1 MVVILFLFYFIFRSP
16 IYAVTEADS
25 ISAQIEI
32 YATKLTVLRKQK
44 NSLSKELD
52 IINTTYSQTELKIK
66 QTELSIKI
74 LTQEIDILN
83 QDIAKLDN
91 SINQTTLYLLERIKQ
106 SYRLSK
112 KMPPYAFIFSHTFND
127 YLNQHKY
134 ISIVQLNNR
143 QNIEKDETMQQI
155 KKNKKQELSNKQEQ
169 LTVLEKKLSVQRIDL
184 ISQKK
189 IKNKLLSDTKN
200 EESRYQALLA
210 QAQAELY
217 AIEQIL
223 VGNGEEVEVGNVA
236 KGDKIATVIQGQSCS
251 SGGTHIHFMV
261 KNNNTTQ
268 NPFSYLKNGISYQ
281 DFSVGDP
288 FNPSGSWDWPIKEKI
303 DFNQGYGKT
312 WSVAHTWVGKIY
324 QFHNGIDITSESD
337 QKVYSSISGKLFR
350 GKFNTKSCV
359 LKYVRVQDSANS
371 SLSTLSLHVNYF

>member
-1 MVVILFLFYFIFRSP
+1 MVVILFLFYFIFHQP
-16 IYAVTEADS
+16 ILADEQ
-25 ISAQIEI
+25 ADLLKQDEI
-32 YATKLTVLRKQK
+32 LTIKLLDLAKTKD
-44 NSLSKELD
+44 SLGKELKIID
-52 IINTTYSQTELKIK
+52 INYSQTELKIK

>member
-1 MVVILFLFYFIFRSP
+1 
-16 IYAVTEADS
+16 
-25 ISAQIEI
+25 
-32 YATKLTVLRKQK
+32 
-44 NSLSKELD
+44 
-52 IINTTYSQTELKIK
+52 
-66 QTELSIKI
+66 
-74 LTQEIDILN
+74 
-83 QDIAKLDN
+83 
-91 SINQTTLYLLERIKQ
+91 
-106 SYRLSK
+106 
-112 KMPPYAFIFSHTFND
+112 
-127 YLNQHKY
+127 
-134 ISIVQLNNR
+134 
-143 QNIEKDETMQQI
+143 MQQI

-236 KGDKIATVIQGQSCS
+236 KGDKIATVIQGQSSS

>member
-1 MVVILFLFYFIFRSP
+1 MVVILFLFYFIFHQP
-16 IYAVTEADS
+16 ILADEQ
-25 ISAQIEI
+25 ADLLKQDEI
-32 YATKLTVLRKQK
+32 LTIKLLDLAKTKD
-44 NSLSKELD
+44 SLGKELKIID
-52 IINTTYSQTELKIK
+52 INYSQTELKIK

-359 LKYVRVQDSANS
+359 LKYVRVQDIANS

>member
-155 KKNKKQELSNKQEQ
+155 KKNKKQELSNKQDQ
-169 LTVLEKKLSVQRIDL
+169 LTLLEKNLVVQKADL
-184 ISQKK
+184 ISQK
-189 IKNKLLSDTKN
+189 T
-200 EESRYQALLA
+200 
-210 QAQAELY
+210 
-217 AIEQIL
+217 
-223 VGNGEEVEVGNVA
+223 
-236 KGDKIATVIQGQSCS
+236 
-251 SGGTHIHFMV
+251 
-261 KNNNTTQ
+261 
-268 NPFSYLKNGISYQ
+268 
-281 DFSVGDP
+281 
-288 FNPSGSWDWPIKEKI
+288 
-303 DFNQGYGKT
+303 
-312 WSVAHTWVGKIY
+312 
-324 QFHNGIDITSESD
+324 
-337 QKVYSSISGKLFR
+337 
-350 GKFNTKSCV
+350 
-359 LKYVRVQDSANS
+359 
-371 SLSTLSLHVNYF
+371 

>member
-155 KKNKKQELSNKQEQ
+155 KKNKKQELSNKQDQ
-169 LTVLEKKLSVQRIDL
+169 LTLLEKNLVVQKADL
-184 ISQKK
+184 ISQKTT
-189 IKNKLLSDTKN
+189 KNKLLVLTKN
-200 EESRYQALLA
+200 KESEYQKQKEEAINELESLQTAIFEGTKVVKKGEALGIMGNTGYSEGPHLHFG
-210 QAQAELY
+210 LY
-217 AIEQIL
+217 IL
-223 VGNGEEVEVGNVA
+223 SSKNVDNFDYF
-236 KGDKIATVIQGQSCS
+236 KDIDS
-251 SGGTHIHFMV
+251 S
-261 KNNNTTQ
+261 Q
-268 NPFSYLKNGISYQ
+268 YLKDHI
-281 DFSVGDP
+281 
-288 FNPSGSWDWPIKEKI
+288 
-303 DFNQGYGKT
+303 
-312 WSVAHTWVGKIY
+312 
-324 QFHNGIDITSESD
+324 
-337 QKVYSSISGKLFR
+337 
-350 GKFNTKSCV
+350 CV
-359 LKYVRVQDSANS
+359 NNRIRLCI
-371 SLSTLSLHVNYF
+371 